1 MCLRLFVEC
10 RKRIVENQNRPF
22 VVQGSRKG
30 KALRLTTGEA
40 DTAISH
46 NGVHTLFHL
55 CHLTVETDCLQ
66 ILLRIVIIAQQYI
79 VTDTVIEQLRI
90 MS

>member
-1 MCLRLFVEC
+1 MA
-10 RKRIVENQNRPF
+10 
-22 VVQGSRKG
+22 QGSRQCQPLCL
-30 KALRLTTGEA
+30 ASGEP
-40 DTAISH
+40 DTAVSH

-66 ILLRIVIIAQQYI
+66 ILLRIVVIAQQYI
-79 VTDTVIEQLRI
+79 VTDTVIEQFRI

>member
-1 MCLRLFVEC
+1 MA
-10 RKRIVENQNRPF
+10 
-22 VVQGSRKG
+22 QGSRQCHP
-30 KALRLTTGEA
+30 LSLSTGEA
-40 DTAISH
+40 DATISH

-55 CHLTVETDCLQ
+55 CHFTVETDCLQ

-79 VTDTVIEQLRI
+79 VTDTIIEQLRI

>member
-1 MCLRLFVEC
+1 MA
-10 RKRIVENQNRPF
+10 
-22 VVQGSRKG
+22 QGSRQCQP
-30 KALRLTTGEA
+30 LCLTTGEPDA
-40 DTAISH
+40 TISH

-55 CHLTVETDCLQ
+55 CHLTVEADCLQ